1 MERLSVFILNYNG
14 IKAIEAGSLSSIKKA
29 IDVLT
34 DVEVSVIF
42 LDNFSNDG
50 GIEYAKRI
58 FKNITLCS
66 TFKNEG
72 YARGTN
78 IGLQL
83 AWKLYEPD
91 YFLLVDSDN
100 FCCEEAYSRLLEYA
114 HAHPNAAM
122 IQPLVRSWANPD
134 KVLSCGHT
142 FKANGGVAA
151 IRDCDSKVDFDH
163 LESCSISSSLIRTHA
178 LREVGLL
185 NEAFE
190 MYYESTDLSFRIRQ
204 HGYDCACC
212 LDAVTYNERTDKQ
225 VFSNFRKCYLMQRN
239 LFLLWYLHDKDR
251 YLSTL
256 QCWKTKYSEYQ
267 EAYLKTPYLSD
278 FSVEAERRGLC
289 DGFRLQEHPSAQY
302 RLIPKIEEL
311 QKDDVLLFSVS

>member
-1 MERLSVFILNYNG
+1 MEHLSVFILNFNG

-29 IDVLT
+29 IDELT
-34 DVEVSVIF
+34 DVDVSVIF

-50 GIEYAKRI
+50 GIEYAQRI
-58 FKNITLCS
+58 FNNITLCS

-100 FCCEEAYSRLLEYA
+100 FCCANAYSQLLEYA

-122 IQPLVRSWANPD
+122 IQPLVRSHLNPD

-142 FKANGGVAA
+142 FKENGGVAA
-151 IRDCDSKVDFDH
+151 IRDSGGKVDFDH
-163 LESCSISSSLIRTHA
+163 LESCAISSSLIRTRA
-178 LREVGLL
+178 LRNVGLL

-190 MYYESTDLSFRIRQ
+190 MYYESTDLSFRIRE

-225 VFSNFRKCYLMQRN
+225 IFNNFRKCYLMQRN
-239 LFLLWYLHDKDR
+239 LFLFWYLHDKDR
-251 YLSTL
+251 YMSTL
-256 QCWKTKYSEYQ
+256 QYWETKYSEYQ
-267 EAYLKTPYLSD
+267 AAYSKTLYLND
-278 FSVEAERRGLC
+278 FTVEAERRGLC
-289 DGFRLQEHPSAQY
+289 DGFNLQEQPPEQY
-302 RLIPKIEEL
+302 QLIPRIEDFR
-311 QKDDVLLFSVS
+311 KDDVLLFSVS